1 MTNEQYMKMVKMLIA
16 ATVSEKIKWIE
27 QNGDFLVS
35 INKCQISLSSS
46 YDISIDSS
54 TYSLSLMNTDGIMF
68 ETYTFDENS
77 DKEKFDKLNILY
89 GIIKDKT
96 YKISESENLIINGLE
111 ELLKN

>member
-1 MTNEQYMKMVKMLIA
+1 MTNEQYTNMVDMLIF
-16 ATVSEKIKWIE
+16 ATVKEKIKWIE
-27 QNGDFLVS
+27 QNGDFFVD
-35 INKCQISLSSS
+35 INRCQISLSSS

-54 TYSLSLMNTDGIMF
+54 TYSLSLINIDGIVF

-77 DKEKFDKLNILY
+77 DKEKFDKLNELY

-111 ELLKN
+111 ELLAN